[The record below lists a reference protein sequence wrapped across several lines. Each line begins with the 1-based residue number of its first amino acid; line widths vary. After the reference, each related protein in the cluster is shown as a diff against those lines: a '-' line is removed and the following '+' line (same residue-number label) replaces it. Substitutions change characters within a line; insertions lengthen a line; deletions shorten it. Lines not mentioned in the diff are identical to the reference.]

1 MVEPWMAPFVGT
13 ALILCAV
20 ALLKFVKARA
30 EQGGQVAEQSR
41 LLEQRLAE
49 VERRLTDIQEVVLA
63 IDEKLEHLELKKA
76 KE

>member
-1 MVEPWMAPFVGT
+1 MVDPWMAPFVGT

-20 ALLKFVKARA
+20 ALLKFVKTRAAQGGAAA
-30 EQGGQVAEQSR
+30 EQAR

-49 VERRLTDIQEVVLA
+49 VERRLGDIQEVVLA
-63 IDEKLEHLELKKA
+63 IDEKLEHLEARQA